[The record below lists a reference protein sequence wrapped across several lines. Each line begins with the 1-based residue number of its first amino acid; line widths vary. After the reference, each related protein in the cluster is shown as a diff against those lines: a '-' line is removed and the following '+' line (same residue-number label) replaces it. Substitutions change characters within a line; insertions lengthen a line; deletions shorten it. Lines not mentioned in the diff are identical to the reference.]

1 PASML
6 SFAFCHGIGMF
17 SQKRID
23 VQVIPLEGWTNIV
36 SHFENEAI
44 LGDTDRAPHRL
55 RPAHFPQ
62 CVEHTPFRLTVTQ
75 GRSLGEHVLCR
86 AVRADHDIERDFAAE
101 KFEAFTSGDEARL
114 YGLERALER
123 MDRFLLGQRAYLGGS
138 AYVGSRV
145 VVIVCR
151 PSFGRGGFGRR
162 TRTPATDGA
171 QD

>member
-1 PASML
+1 FAQHVGQAVAGSLGVFIWRGNSRGHGAAVGVHVYSGRIPASML
-6 SFAFCHGIGMF
+6 SFAFYHGIGMF

-114 YGLERALER
+114 YGLER
-123 MDRFLLGQRAYLGGS
+123 
-138 AYVGSRV
+138 
-145 VVIVCR
+145 
-151 PSFGRGGFGRR
+151 
-162 TRTPATDGA
+162 
-171 QD
+171 